1 MISRKPKPDIRRI
14 LIAAVVAP
22 LSVFVILPFG
32 LFYRWSADGLR
43 FEPMNSLDWIVAF
56 SATLA
61 LPALFMTLTVGVP
74 VYLVALR
81 RNIASI
87 WLPAATGFVC
97 PWIYFLGRYA
107 LIEAASPPYQ
117 PVTSAGFWLE
127 LTETMFDAKFL
138 VIPLSV
144 FGILVGVVF
153 WFVAPRPLRR
163 PLADV
168 PRPELAQNWFRPS

>member
-1 MISRKPKPDIRRI
+1 MISRKTKPDIRRI
-14 LIAAVVAP
+14 FIAAVVAP

-32 LFYRWSADGLR
+32 LFYRWSADGPR
-43 FEPMNSLDWIVAF
+43 FEPMNSLHWIVAL

-107 LIEAASPPYQ
+107 LIEAASPPYH
-117 PVTSAGFWLE
+117 PMTSARFWLE

-144 FGILVGVVF
+144 FGSLVGVVF
-153 WFVAPRPLRR
+153 WFVAPRPL
-163 PLADV
+163 PLCKIKV
-168 PRPELAQNWFRPS
+168 N

>member
-1 MISRKPKPDIRRI
+1 MKPKPDIGRI
-14 LIAAVVAP
+14 FTAAVVAP
-22 LSVFVILPFG
+22 LSIFAIVPFG
-32 LFYRWSADGLR
+32 LFYRWWADGPQ
-43 FEPMNSLDWIVAF
+43 FEAMNSLYWIVVLA
-56 SATLA
+56 ATLA
-61 LPALFMTLTVGVP
+61 LPASFMTLAVGVP

-87 WLPAATGFVC
+87 WLAVAIGFVC

-107 LIEAASPPYQ
+107 LIEAQSPPYHSM
-117 PVTSAGFWLE
+117 TSVKYWLE

-153 WFVAPRPLRR
+153 WFVASRRRR
-163 PLADV
+163 PLADD
-168 PRPELAQNWFRPS
+168 L